1 MKSLLKTL
9 SVLLLSAGLAVSV
22 GAQAEDSA
30 AATKAAENTK
40 PMANIC
46 LQGQECAAAVAVA
59 TAGPAKSG
67 EEVFNGTCTTCHTA
81 GVSGAPKIGDAAD
94 WNARLSAR
102 GEAGLIEHAIKGFNA
117 MPAKG
122 LCFACSDDELAGA
135 VKYMLDKSK

>member
-22 GAQAEDSA
+22 GAQAEDDA
-30 AATKAAENTK
+30 AANNTK

-59 TAGPAKSG
+59 SSGPAKSG
-67 EEVFNGTCTTCHTA
+67 EEVFKGTCTTCHTA
-81 GVSGAPKIGDAAD
+81 GVSGAPKVGDAAD
-94 WNARLSAR
+94 WGARLSAR
-102 GEAGLIEHAIKGFNA
+102 GEAGLLEHAIKGFNA

-135 VKYMLDKSK
+135 IKYMLDHSK